1 MRSRGHPRPQGW
13 LSGGCRRRRRQ
24 QFYQESRLGKAAS
37 PPAGTP
43 KANRMENKV
52 EKQTQIGGERG
63 KTRAEIA
70 SCSINRVKHTAMWE
84 VYIFHELPGSP
95 ESNGKPTC
103 LTLPQASFGATP
115 TASFLTAL
123 TEACL

>member
-24 QFYQESRLGKAAS
+24 QFYQESRLRKAAS

-43 KANRMENKV
+43 KANRTENKV

-70 SCSINRVKHTAMWE
+70 SCSIN
-84 VYIFHELPGSP
+84 S
-95 ESNGKPTC
+95 
-103 LTLPQASFGATP
+103 QAHSYVGGLYFP
-115 TASFLTAL
+115 
-123 TEACL
+123 